1 MNTGLAQKYAA
12 LKANIRSL
20 GSVAVAFSGGVDS
33 TLLLKAAHD
42 VLGDKAIGVTV
53 QASIVPP
60 REMQEAAAFCAA
72 EQIRQ
77 IVCRVDALSLE
88 GFADN
93 PPDRCYLCK
102 KNNFS
107 EILKI
112 AADAGFAAVAE
123 GSNLDD
129 LGDYRPGMQAVAEL
143 AVVSPLR
150 EASLTKDEIREISK
164 ALGLPTWD
172 KPSYAC
178 LASRF
183 AYGEKITEEK
193 LAMVDRAEQRLID
206 LGYRQMRVRI
216 HGDRDYIARIEL
228 PDGDAASLLAH
239 REAVNT
245 ALKALGFRY
254 VTLDLQGYR
263 TGSMNETLDADRKQ

>member
-1 MNTGLAQKYAA
+1 MNARLAQKYAA
-12 LKANIRSL
+12 LKVNIRSL

-53 QASIVPP
+53 QADIVPP
-60 REMQEAAAFCAA
+60 REMDEATDFCKT

-77 IVCRVDALSLE
+77 IVCRVDALGLE

-93 PPDRCYLCK
+93 PPDRCYWCK

-112 AADAGFAAVAE
+112 AAANGFAAVAE

-150 EASLTKDEIREISK
+150 EAGLTKDDIRAISRE
-164 ALGLPTWD
+164 LGLPTWD

-193 LAMVDRAEQRLID
+193 LAMVDKAERLLID

-216 HGDRDYIARIEL
+216 HGSRDYIARIEL
-228 PDGDAASLLAH
+228 PAGEAATLFAH
-239 REAVNT
+239 REAVD
-245 ALKALGFRY
+245 AAFKALGFRY
-254 VTLDLQGYR
+254 VTVDLTGYR
-263 TGSMNETLDADRKQ
+263 TGSMNETLGADQK

>member
-1 MNTGLAQKYAA
+1 MQAILEQKYRA
-12 LKANIRSL
+12 LQENIRAL

-33 TLLLKAAHD
+33 TLLLKVAHD
-42 VLGDKAIGVTV
+42 VLGDAAAGVTV
-53 QASIVPP
+53 QADIVPP
-60 REMQEAAAFCAA
+60 REMQEAADFCKA
-72 EQIRQ
+72 QGIRQ
-77 IVCRVDALSLE
+77 IVCRVDALALA

-93 PPDRCYLCK
+93 PPDRCYWCK

-112 AADAGFAAVAE
+112 AAAGGFASVAE

-150 EASLTKDEIREISK
+150 KAGLTKDDIRAISRE
-164 ALGLPTWD
+164 LGLPTWD

-193 LAMVDRAEQRLID
+193 LAMVDKAEQLLID

-216 HGDRDYIARIEL
+216 HGERDYIARIEL
-228 PDGDAASLLAH
+228 PAGEMATIFEN
-239 REAVNT
+239 REAVN
-245 ALKALGFRY
+245 AAFRSLGFRY
-254 VTLDLQGYR
+254 VTVDLMGYR
-263 TGSMNETLDADRKQ
+263 TGSMNETLGADQRQ